1 MNIQKTS
8 PLLAKIG
15 GGCIAALVCL
25 TGVEAANAIVYT
37 ADLTPTSA
45 ADFGLDVNRVRLS
58 FDTPL
63 NSGLLDTGIV
73 SPGTDVSSQ
82 LTSWT
87 LEAFN
92 TLGTSVLNDN
102 LVTGGIVQDFASSGR
117 KIFLTASLSPSLTI
131 TGFDNDI
138 DSVVNSPGYL
148 NIYSNDTT
156 DIAGEGFLAIDLN
169 EIDENGFKI
178 RGSPVAFQT
187 SATTS
192 SVPFEFSPSLGFLFV
207 GGLVGSNYLYRKYR
221 AGKIVFSN
229 EK

>member
-1 MNIQKTS
+1 MNIQKTL
-8 PLLAKIG
+8 PLLTKIG

-25 TGVEAANAIVYT
+25 TGVEAAKAIVYT

-45 ADFGLDVNRVRLS
+45 ADFGFDVDRVRLT

-63 NSGLLDTGIV
+63 SSGLLDTTVV
-73 SPGTDVSSQ
+73 SPGTNVSSQ

-92 TLGTSVLNDN
+92 TSGTSVLNDN
-102 LVTGGIVQDFASSGR
+102 LVAGGIVQDFASSGR

-131 TGFDNDI
+131 TGFDNDV
-138 DSVVNSPGYL
+138 DSVVNSLGYL

-156 DIAGEGFLAIDLN
+156 DITEEGFLAID
-169 EIDENGFKI
+169 DNGI
-178 RGSPVAFQT
+178 TLSPGVPVAF
-187 SATTS
+187 SA
-192 SVPFEFSPSLGFLFV
+192 VPFEFSPALGLLFV
-207 GGLVGSNYLYRKYR
+207 GGLFGSNYLYRKR
-221 AGKIVFSN
+221 KAGKIVFNS

>member
-1 MNIQKTS
+1 MNIQKTP

-37 ADLTPTSA
+37 ADLVPTSA
-45 ADFGLDVNRVRLS
+45 ADFGFDVDRVRLT
-58 FDTPL
+58 FDSPL
-63 NSGLLDTGIV
+63 SSGLLDTGVV
-73 SPGTDVSSQ
+73 SSGTDVSSA

-92 TLGTSVLNDN
+92 TSGTSVLNDN

-117 KIFLTASLSPSLTI
+117 SIFLTASLSPSLTI
-131 TGFDNDI
+131 TGFDNDV
-138 DSVVNSPGYL
+138 DSEVNSLGYL

-156 DIAGEGFLAIDLN
+156 DIAGEGFLAID
-169 EIDENGFKI
+169 DNGVTLSP
-178 RGSPVAFQT
+178 GVPVAF
-187 SATTS
+187 SA
-192 SVPFEFSPSLGFLFV
+192 VPFEFSPSLGFLFV
-207 GGLVGSNYLYRKYR
+207 GGLVGSNCLYRKHKAR
-221 AGKIVFSN
+221 KIVFNS

>member
-1 MNIQKTS
+1 MNIQKTP

-45 ADFGLDVNRVRLS
+45 ADFGFDVDRVRLT
-58 FDTPL
+58 FDSPL
-63 NSGLLDTGIV
+63 SSGLLDTGVV
-73 SPGTDVSSQ
+73 SPGNNVSSQ

-92 TLGTSVLNDN
+92 TSGTSVLNDN

-117 KIFLTASLSPSLTI
+117 DIFLTASLSPSLTI

-138 DSVVNSPGYL
+138 DSVVNSPDYL

-169 EIDENGFKI
+169 ETRADGSKI
-178 RGSPVAFQT
+178 AGDPVAFQT

-207 GGLVGSNYLYRKYR
+207 GGLFGSNYLYRKHK
-221 AGKIVFSN
+221 AGKIVFNS
-229 EK
+229 